1 MATQEPCVKCKRPTV
16 RRSPGSGKPVCR
28 DCAHPPKGTFE
39 KIELLDPAR
48 PLAPY
53 TPPRRPA
60 ASKFAHI
67 PGQGML
73 SLDDEEPERINYG
86 PDPG

>member
-28 DCAHPPKGTFE
+28 DCAHPPKDTYE
-39 KIELLDPAR
+39 KIRPLPAGKS
-48 PLAPY
+48 LAPY
-53 TPPRRPA
+53 RPPPRPA
-60 ASKFAHI
+60 ASRFADI